1 MAYWLL
7 KTEPGT
13 YPWEQLVRDGRTHWD
28 GVRNYL
34 ARNHLRDM
42 REGDRAFLY
51 HSVGPRLIVG
61 TARVVR
67 EAYPD
72 PTTPDPAW
80 VCVDIVPEH
89 PLPRPVSLDEV
100 KANPSLQE
108 MALIKLSRLSVQPV
122 REEEWHEVLRM
133 AEHPHENPAALLRMA
148 NKKAPPKPPSTRSA
162 RPGPAPGAPRHVP

>member
-13 YPWEQLVRDGRTHWD
+13 YPWEQLVQDGRTHWD

-34 ARNHLRDM
+34 ARNHLREM
-42 REGDRAFLY
+42 RVDDRAFLY

-61 TARVVR
+61 MARVVR

-80 VCVDIVPEH
+80 VCVDIVPEA

-100 KANPSLQE
+100 KANPALQE

-122 REEEWHEVLRM
+122 REGEWQEVLRM
-133 AEHPHENPAALLRMA
+133 AARPHDNPAALLRMA
-148 NKKAPPKPPSTRSA
+148 NKKAPPKPQRSPA
-162 RPGPAPGAPRHVP
+162 RRGAPPMNSL